1 MYIRNI
7 YRHSYIIL
15 IKVTYSIQHTV
26 LHKFINIYAS
36 QNSTVECVQI
46 FKTNQLN
53 VGSFATSVAYS
64 SLNKYSII
72 IQWYVSKY
80 QKRTEEELG
89 FEVSYQMSVNAYW
102 QINDEEHIELEDRSK
117 YQENCVHN
125 EADYSNSSSQF
136 KFAN

>member
-1 MYIRNI
+1 MRTTNYDDTSEIHLKNTDAKLLKQLYKYLQKEIYGYICMYIRNI

-64 SLNKYSII
+64 SLNKYSIVI
-72 IQWYVSKY
+72 IQ
-80 QKRTEEELG
+80 
-89 FEVSYQMSVNAYW
+89 
-102 QINDEEHIELEDRSK
+102 
-117 YQENCVHN
+117 
-125 EADYSNSSSQF
+125 
-136 KFAN
+136 